1 MCASH
6 MHRIGKGGIS
16 VAFGCLFFPLSIG
29 GFECAI
35 TFQIVVL
42 FVWLLRFRNASFECR
57 SKVTHRIFRQI
68 NSMHTQKPHTFPGN
82 RSPIKSSTK
91 KVLPDDYIR
100 VSNIILDQDIKLSDI
115 FFLVFLS
122 RLNSLCEDEFLSI
135 ENDFSCG
142 SERKKLYKLHYADD
156 WHRIKRKRSTNL
168 KSTGSLI

>member
-16 VAFGCLFFPLSIG
+16 VAFGCLFFPLSIC

-115 FFLVFLS
+115 FFWYSFLS
-122 RLNSLCEDEFLSI
+122 SIRYAKMNFCRLKTISVVD
-135 ENDFSCG
+135 
-142 SERKKLYKLHYADD
+142 
-156 WHRIKRKRSTNL
+156 RSGKNYINYIMRTID
-168 KSTGSLI
+168 TE